1 MFISGQGDIK
11 GKNSAKRDVVIDDD
25 IAARLLNV
33 AANQPESDAVIAA
46 VAAGHAALKNTIAQR
61 FLNPAALVGDLDDR
75 FAALAVD
82 QAFDLL

>member
-1 MFISGQGDIK
+1 M
-11 GKNSAKRDVVIDDD
+11 
-25 IAARLLNV
+25 
-33 AANQPESDAVIAA
+33 IAA